1 MLHWF
6 YFEWFEEL
14 KLRLIPIQRNMR
26 GLSVSYLKA
35 PRHLFYLLYII
46 LTVYFFIQIVFV
58 MFKMLLVSPYLRSKF
73 HEIWIQASL
82 HGSFVKPLVCVHTI
96 LSNSTHLFSTDLH
109 IIYWNILI
117 WSMFF
122 IYKLHYISILIEI
135 RWCIN
140 FFSQSIKWL

>member
-1 MLHWF
+1 
-6 YFEWFEEL
+6 
-14 KLRLIPIQRNMR
+14 MR

-58 MFKMLLVSPYLRSKF
+58 MFKMLLVSPYLRSEF

-96 LSNSTHLFSTDLH
+96 LSNSIHLFSIDLH

-122 IYKLHYISILIEI
+122 YLQIALYFYPYRNQVMYKFLFAVHKMIIVFMKLI
-135 RWCIN
+135 
-140 FFSQSIKWL
+140 